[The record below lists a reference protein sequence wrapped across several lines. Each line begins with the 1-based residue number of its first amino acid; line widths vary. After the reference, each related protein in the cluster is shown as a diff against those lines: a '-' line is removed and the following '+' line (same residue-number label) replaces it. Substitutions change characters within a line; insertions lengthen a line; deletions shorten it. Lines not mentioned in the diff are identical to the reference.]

1 MISIDG
7 PWFKDDLGRT
17 LFLRGVNLGGSSKV
31 PAMPDGATFRKE
43 GFFDHRHVS
52 FVNRPFPLAEADEH
66 FSRLKS
72 WGFNI
77 LRFLVTWEAV
87 EHSGPGIYDDE
98 YLAYLRAV
106 IEKAGEYGFI
116 VFIDP
121 HEDVWSRFSGGD
133 GAPGWTFELLGMNI
147 EKFKDTGAAIVHQTH
162 GDPFPRMI
170 WATNNNKFAAATLFT
185 LFFGGHDF
193 APQTTIE
200 GVPVQEFLQ
209 AHYIHSMVKVAE
221 TLRDLPCVIGFNT
234 LNEPARGYIEL
245 KDLHSHFGELQMGIS
260 PTPWQSF
267 QLASG
272 IPQKVDVLDRT
283 YFGVKKTGEHLL
295 NPGGETIWL
304 PGFKDIWQENG
315 LWGAGVDGQ
324 PELLQP
330 NYFSEVNGNTFDF
343 LQRHYLPFMVRVARE
358 IRKVNPD
365 LIIFIDNIPTFQPPR
380 INPDDMDRI
389 VFEDHWY
396 DGVSLLFKRYS
407 PLLGYDTLRDR
418 IVLGASAIQK
428 AFNRALL
435 EPKLIS
441 REKLNDAP
449 VLIGEIGIPYDMSGK
464 KAYTTGNFS
473 EQEKTFDRSMKALE
487 ANLLSYTLW
496 NYTSDNTNQRGD
508 LWNDEDLSIFS
519 RDQQADP
526 GDINSGGRALKAVVR
541 PYPVRT
547 AGTPVSLKFDY
558 RSGDFEYQYLAE
570 DSLNAPTEFY
580 LPLLQYPAG
589 VAYSVSNGRLEIDAN
604 HQKALHFPEKSGLA
618 IVRFSREVKR

>member
-1 MISIDG
+1 MIRIEG
-7 PWFKDDLGRT
+7 PWFIDELGRT

-31 PAMPDGATFRKE
+31 PANPDGATFRKE

-77 LRFLVTWEAV
+77 LRILVTWEAV
-87 EHSGPGIYDDE
+87 EHSGPGIYDED
-98 YLAYLRAV
+98 YLTYLHAV
-106 IEKAGEYGFI
+106 IQKAGEYGFF
-116 VFIDP
+116 VFMDP

-147 EKFKDTGAAIVHQTH
+147 EKFKVTGAAIVHQTQ

-170 WATNNNKFAAATLFT
+170 WATNNNKFAAATLFS
-185 LFFGGHDF
+185 LFFGGNDF
-193 APQTTIE
+193 APRTTIE
-200 GVPVQEFLQ
+200 GVPVQEYLQ
-209 AHYIHSMVKVAE
+209 GHYINAMVKVAE

-234 LNEPARGYIEL
+234 LNEPASGYIGL
-245 KDLHSHFGELQMGIS
+245 KDLHCHFGELQMGIS

-267 QLASG
+267 LLASG

-295 NPGGETIWL
+295 NPDGESIWL
-304 PGFKDIWQENG
+304 PGFKDLWQENG
-315 LWGAGVDGQ
+315 LWGTGSDGK

-330 NYFSEVNGNTFDF
+330 DHFSKVNGNSFDF
-343 LQRHYLPFMVRVARE
+343 LQRYYLPFMVRVARE
-358 IRKVNPD
+358 FRSVNPD
-365 LIIFIDNIPTFQPPR
+365 YFIFIDNIPTSQPPP
-380 INPDDMDRI
+380 IGPSEIDRI

-407 PLLGYDTLRDR
+407 PFIGYDSVRDR
-418 IVLGASAIQK
+418 IVLGGKAIQQ

-441 REKLNDAP
+441 KAKLHDAP
-449 VLIGEIGIPYDMSGK
+449 VLIGEIGIPYDMSRK
-464 KAYTTGNFS
+464 NAYSTGDFS

-496 NYTSDNTNQRGD
+496 NYTSDNTNQHGD

-526 GDINSGGRALKAVVR
+526 EDINSGGRALKSVVR
-541 PYPVRT
+541 PYPVTT

-558 RSGDFEYQYLAE
+558 RSGNFEYQYLANVG
-570 DSLNAPTEFY
+570 LHTPTEFY
-580 LPLLQYPAG
+580 LPSLQYPSGASF
-589 VAYSVSNGRLEIDAN
+589 SVSNGRLELDAA
-604 HQKALHFPEKSGLA
+604 HQRALHFPEKSGL
-618 IVRFSREVKR
+618 VTVHFFRETKR